1 MGIKQYLAKDFMS
14 KDIISVSAD
23 INIHDLVK
31 IFVEHPVSALPV
43 VGEKNTLLGII
54 SEGDLLYKK
63 VRPYVPQYMDVLGAG
78 VYYWGYGRFA
88 SSFRKLLATK
98 ASEIMTTNVHCVA
111 PDTNL
116 ETVTTLMIDEH
127 LKSVP
132 VVESPNKL
140 VGMIT
145 RHDILQV
152 IASSEED
159 EKSEK

>member
-78 VYYWGYGRFA
+78 VYY
-88 SSFRKLLATK
+88 
-98 ASEIMTTNVHCVA
+98 
-111 PDTNL
+111 
-116 ETVTTLMIDEH
+116 
-127 LKSVP
+127 
-132 VVESPNKL
+132 
-140 VGMIT
+140 
-145 RHDILQV
+145 
-152 IASSEED
+152 
-159 EKSEK
+159 